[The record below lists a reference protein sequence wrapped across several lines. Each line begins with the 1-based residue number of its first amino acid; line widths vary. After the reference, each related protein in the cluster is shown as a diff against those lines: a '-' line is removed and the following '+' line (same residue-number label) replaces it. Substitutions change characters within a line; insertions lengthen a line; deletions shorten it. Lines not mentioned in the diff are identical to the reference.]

1 MNQIDISEVNLA
13 NIQQRTLE
21 LSQTILRTPTVRTT
35 SPMID
40 SLLEGG
46 EVHLKLECLQHS
58 GSFKA
63 RGALSVIHSIPPDK
77 RPAGITAASAG
88 NHAIAAAWA
97 ARKSGLSAKVVMQST
112 ANPFRIALAQTEQA
126 EVIIKEP
133 GQATFAEAERLSRDE
148 GRTFVHPFEGIHTT
162 LGTAGVGFEFMQ
174 DVPKLEAVIVSVGG
188 GGLISGV
195 AAAVKSISPKCMVYG
210 VEPTGADAMSQS
222 LTAGEPITLTKI
234 NTIADSLSPPMVL
247 PFGHAICSV
256 YIDDMVTVTDDEIC
270 AGMVHFQQEAKLAV
284 EPAAGASMAA
294 LTGPLRARLQ
304 GKKVGIVVCGANID
318 AMTYSNQLK
327 RGLRAL
333 DKAKSSHLL
342 AKS

>member
-1 MNQIDISEVNLA
+1 
-13 NIQQRTLE
+13 
-21 LSQTILRTPTVRTT
+21 
-35 SPMID
+35 MID
-40 SLLEGG
+40 RLLEGG
-46 EVHLKLECLQHS
+46 SLHLKLECLQYS

-63 RGALSVIHSIPPDK
+63 RGALSVVHSIPSDK

-112 ANPFRIALAQTEQA
+112 ANPFRIALAQTELA

-133 GQATFAEAERLSRDE
+133 GKATFAEAERLSRDE
-148 GRTFVHPFEGIHTT
+148 GRTFIHPFEGINTT
-162 LGTAGVGFEFMQ
+162 LGTAGVGLEFMQ
-174 DVPKLEAVIVSVGG
+174 DAPDLEVIIVSVGG
-188 GGLISGV
+188 GGLISGI
-195 AAAVKSISPKCMVYG
+195 AAAVKAMNPKCQVYG

-222 LTAGEPITLTKI
+222 LKAGGPITLDKI
-234 NTIADSLSPPMVL
+234 DTIADSLSPPMTL
-247 PFGHAICSV
+247 PFGHAICNA

-270 AGMVHFQQEAKLAV
+270 TGMVHFQQEAKLAV

-294 LTGPLRARLQ
+294 LTGPLRERLR

-318 AMTYSNQLK
+318 AITYAQQLG

-333 DKAKSSHLL
+333 NQA
-342 AKS
+342 